1 MEKKYIIELEDVS
14 FNRHGNYADDG
25 TELYRVKGFNA
36 LVFDRAGLDKLTP
49 YTDPDT
55 EVISEVAYEKGFA
68 AGRDAAKETYSDGYK
83 AGRQDE
89 KYVSAESRNEAY
101 QRGLNDAWK
110 AAKKNYLP
118 EDHGGLGYKTR
129 MKVFG
134 TDNIGWIF
142 KNLSASEAIEKIHAF
157 EKKKKEEQEIKV
169 GDWVQNENVIG
180 VVTYIEQT
188 NDGICYHTLGEDGHL
203 WYLNNT
209 AIKKHEGRVPKEI
222 AGFLKKVEVP

>member
-142 KNLSASEAIEKIHAF
+142 KNLSASEAIEKIRAYE
-157 EKKKKEEQEIKV
+157 EKKKAEQEIKV
-169 GDWVQNENVIG
+169 GDEVSA
-180 VVTYIEQT
+180 
-188 NDGICYHTLGEDGHL
+188 EDGYAKFYATWKSDNCICGIDDIGKCYSYKL
-203 WYLNNT
+203 
-209 AIKKHEGRVPKEI
+209 HEIDGKTGRCNPEI
-222 AGFLKKVEVP
+222 AKVLKEPE